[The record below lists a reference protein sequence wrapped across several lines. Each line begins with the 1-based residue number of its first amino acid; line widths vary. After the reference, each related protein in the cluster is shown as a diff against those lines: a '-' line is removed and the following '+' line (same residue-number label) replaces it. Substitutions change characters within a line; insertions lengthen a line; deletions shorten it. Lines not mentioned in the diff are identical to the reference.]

1 MFMKNRCIIYFVLI
15 SQILYSNIK
24 DVNDSLAKLSFEDVR
39 SRIVESMEDEKLYK
53 FYVDYYTKKAKKA
66 KDTEYLIKGY
76 GFKVEGYPMEEALK
90 NADSMLY
97 LIKNKKPNLL
107 FLYYYKIGNLY
118 SGNRKN
124 RKALDHYLLAYKYCP
139 KNEETYYNAI
149 KMQIGVI
156 RSTLGQDREA
166 IPILKETE
174 DYFQKKSPK
183 HYLFEQYVMAEIYNS
198 ILELETAKKVIDK
211 GLVLSKELKSDFY
224 YDRFLGTKGVNLYL
238 RKEYRQALKT
248 LLPILK
254 NAEFV
259 KEDFSDYAL
268 ISYYIGKS
276 YEGLKNR
283 ETALKYFKKVDSIL
297 IIHKDVYSLNIDA
310 YKSLIDY
317 YKDKGD
323 LKKQLLYTERLIV
336 ADSLLM
342 TSNEYGLKNL
352 HKLYDIPN
360 LISDKQ
366 TIISQLK
373 RKQTFTNITIILLF
387 LIIIGLVFVY
397 YRNKKTNRKKI
408 ELLKSDLEQYLAQQN
423 KNFEEKNKFSI
434 SEERDLIDSTG
445 NQGRMSDETKNNILD
460 CLALFEENKNYL
472 INNCSLEN
480 LAREFNTNKT
490 YLSKVVN
497 EDKGYTFSTYISNLR
512 INYLIEILKED
523 KRIRKYSIESI
534 AEEIGYNNAKAFN
547 NAFYE
552 RVGVKP
558 SVFIKN
564 LKQ

>member
-1 MFMKNRCIIYFVLI
+1 MKNILIILFALI
-15 SQILYSNIK
+15 TQLIYSNTK
-24 DVNDSLAKLSFEDVR
+24 RANDSLAKLGFEDIR
-39 SRIVESMEDEKLYK
+39 LRIVESMEDEKLYK
-53 FYVDYYTKKAKKA
+53 FYVDYYTNKAKKD
-66 KDTEYLIKGY
+66 KDIEYLIKGY
-76 GFKVEGYPMEEALK
+76 GFKVEGYPMKEALK

-97 LIKNKKPNLL
+97 LIKDKKPNLL

-118 SGNRKN
+118 SGSRKN
-124 RKALDHYLLAYKYCP
+124 RKALDNYLLAYKHCP
-139 KNEETYYNAI
+139 KSEETYYNAI

-166 IPILKETE
+166 IPMLKETE
-174 DYFQKKSPK
+174 DYFREKSPK

-198 ILELETAKKVIDK
+198 LLELETAKEVIDK
-211 GLVLSKELKSDFY
+211 GLVLSKEMKSDFY
-224 YDRFLGTKGVNLYL
+224 YDRFLGTKGVNLYS
-238 RKEYRQALKT
+238 REEYRQALNV

-259 KEDFSDYAL
+259 REDFSDYAL

-297 IIHKDVYSLNIDA
+297 VTHKDVYSLNIDA
-310 YKSLIDY
+310 YKSIIDY

-323 LKKQLLYTERLIV
+323 LRNQLLYTERLIV

-342 TSNEYGLKNL
+342 TSNEYGLKNV
-352 HKLYDIPN
+352 HKHYDIPN

-366 TIISQLK
+366 TIITQLK
-373 RKQTFTNITIILLF
+373 RKETFTNITIFLLF
-387 LIIIGLVFVY
+387 IIIVGLAFVY
-397 YRNKKTNRKKI
+397 YRNKKRNREKI

-423 KNFEEKNKFSI
+423 KNFEDKNKFSI
-434 SEERDLIDSTG
+434 SEERNLIDSPS
-445 NQGRMSDETKNNILD
+445 NQGKMSDETKNSILD
-460 CLALFEENKNYL
+460 SLSWFENNKDFL
-472 INNCSLEN
+472 KNNCSLEN
-480 LAREFNTNKT
+480 LAKEFNTNKT
-490 YLSKVVN
+490 YLSKVIN
-497 EDKGYTFSTYISNLR
+497 EDKGYTFSTYVSNLR
-512 INYLIEILKED
+512 INYLIETLKED

-534 AEEIGYNNAKAFN
+534 AEEIGYNNVKAFN

-552 RVGVKP
+552 RIGVKP

-564 LKQ
+564 SENKS